1 MRFVDAKLLRKF
13 TGDPQGRERE
23 QFLAAFIK
31 GSVIPVEYGLRAEAA
46 RLWAVGIAVGLL
58 LPAVL
63 FPTVLTPIYRVWMT
77 IGDTLGWINTRIILT
92 LVFYGLFTPI
102 GVIRRVLL
110 KKDPLH
116 LSFEPE
122 AETYRMVRQP
132 RPHAHIERQF

>member
-1 MRFVDAKLLRKF
+1 MAHPPEAKLIRSFGLIV
-13 TGDPQGRERE
+13 GGI
-23 QFLAAFIK
+23 FLLI
-31 GSVIPVEYGLRAEAA
+31 GLWPLAVHAEAA
-46 RLWAVGIAVGLL
+46 RLWAVGIAAGLL

-132 RPHAHIERQF
+132 RPHSHVERQF

>member
-1 MRFVDAKLLRKF
+1 MAHPPEAKLIRSFGLIV
-13 TGDPQGRERE
+13 GGI
-23 QFLAAFIK
+23 FLLI
-31 GSVIPVEYGLRAEAA
+31 GLWPLAVRAEAA
-46 RLWAVGIAVGLL
+46 RLWAVGIAAGLL

-63 FPTVLTPIYRVWMT
+63 FPTVLTPIYRVWMS

-132 RPHAHIERQF
+132 RPHSHVERQF

>member
-1 MRFVDAKLLRKF
+1 MAHPPEAKLIRSFGLIV
-13 TGDPQGRERE
+13 GGI
-23 QFLAAFIK
+23 FLLI
-31 GSVIPVEYGLRAEAA
+31 GLWPLAVQAEAA
-46 RLWAVGIAVGLL
+46 RLWAVGIAAGLL

-132 RPHAHIERQF
+132 RPHSHVERQF

>member
-1 MRFVDAKLLRKF
+1 MAHPPEAKLIRSFGLIVGGIF
-13 TGDPQGRERE
+13 VLIGLWP
-23 QFLAAFIK
+23 LA
-31 GSVIPVEYGLRAEAA
+31 VRAEAA
-46 RLWAVGIAVGLL
+46 RLWAVGIAAGLL

-77 IGDTLGWINTRIILT
+77 IGNALGWINTRIILT

-116 LSFEPE
+116 LAFEPE
-122 AETYRMVRQP
+122 AETYRIVRQP

>member
-1 MRFVDAKLLRKF
+1 MTHPPEAKLIRSFGLIV
-13 TGDPQGRERE
+13 GGI
-23 QFLAAFIK
+23 FLLI
-31 GSVIPVEYGLRAEAA
+31 GLWPLAVRAEAA
-46 RLWAVGIAVGLL
+46 RLWAVGIAAGLM

-77 IGDTLGWINTRIILT
+77 IGNTLGWINTRIILT

-132 RPHAHIERQF
+132 RSHAHIERQF

>member
-1 MRFVDAKLLRKF
+1 MAHPPEAKLIRSFGLIV
-13 TGDPQGRERE
+13 GGI
-23 QFLAAFIK
+23 FLLI
-31 GSVIPVEYGLRAEAA
+31 GLWPLAVRAEAA
-46 RLWAVGIAVGLL
+46 RLWAVGIAAGLL

-132 RPHAHIERQF
+132 RPHSHVERQF

>member
-46 RLWAVGIAVGLL
+46 RPWAVGIAVGLL

-77 IGDTLGWINTRIILT
+77 IGDTLGWINTRIILS
-92 LVFYGLFTPI
+92 LVFYALFTPL

-110 KKDPLH
+110 KKDSLH
-116 LSFEPE
+116 LAFEPE
-122 AETYRMVRQP
+122 AETYRIVRQP